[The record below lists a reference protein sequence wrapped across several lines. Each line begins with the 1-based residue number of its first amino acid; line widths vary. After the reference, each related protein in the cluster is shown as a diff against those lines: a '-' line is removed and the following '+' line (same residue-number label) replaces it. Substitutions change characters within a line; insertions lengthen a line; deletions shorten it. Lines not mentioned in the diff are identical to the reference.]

1 MKRIA
6 LRTRP
11 AALIGAGML
20 IALLVFLPMRLALG
34 WAGLGEQGLVAR
46 RVSGSVWGA
55 TLTEARFGDLVL
67 GDLSARLSPLPLF
80 IGRARI
86 ALAGPDRT
94 SAAPLRAALTVS
106 RSAIGLDDATG
117 SLPTGRVFAPLP
129 VTTLDLDDLTVRF
142 RDGRCEAAEG
152 RVRAS
157 LAGDAAGLPLPATVS
172 GAARCDGGALLL
184 PLASQAGTEAISL
197 RIEGNGRYR
206 ADLTVQSTD
215 PMLAVRLQA
224 AGFTATT
231 AGYLLSI
238 QGRFW

>member
-1 MKRIA
+1 MRRIA
-6 LRTRP
+6 LRTRL

-34 WAGLGEQGLVAR
+34 WVGLGEQGLVAR
-46 RVSGSVWGA
+46 RVSGSIWGA
-55 TLTEARFGDLVL
+55 TLTEARFGDLTL

-80 IGRARI
+80 LGRARVT
-86 ALAGPDRT
+86 LAGPDLT
-94 SAAPLRAALTVS
+94 SSAPLRAALTVS
-106 RSAIGLDDATG
+106 RHAIGLDDATG

-129 VTTLDLDDLTVRF
+129 VTTLDLEDLTVRF

-157 LAGDAAGLPLPATVS
+157 LAGEAAGVPLPTSVS

-184 PLASQAGTEAISL
+184 PLASQAGTEAIAL
-197 RIEGNGRYR
+197 RVEGDGRYR

-215 PMLAVRLQA
+215 PLLAGRLEA
-224 AGFTATT
+224 AGFTAG
-231 AGYLLSI
+231 AGGYLLSI
-238 QGRFW
+238 QGRF

>member
-1 MKRIA
+1 MRRIA

-11 AALIGAGML
+11 AALIGAML
-20 IALLVFLPMRLALG
+20 LIGLLIFLPMRLALG
-34 WAGLGEQGLVAR
+34 WFGLGEQGLVAR

-55 TLTEARFGDLVL
+55 TLTEARFGDLTL
-67 GDLSARLSPLPLF
+67 GDLSARLSPLPLLV
-80 IGRARI
+80 GRARV
-86 ALAGPDRT
+86 ALAGPDLVST
-94 SAAPLRAALTVS
+94 TPLRAALTVS
-106 RSAIGLDDATG
+106 RHAVGVDDASG

-157 LAGDAAGLPLPATVS
+157 LAGEAGGVPLPAGVS

-184 PLASQAGTEAISL
+184 PLASQAGTEAIAL
-197 RIEGNGRYR
+197 RVEGDGRYR

-215 PMLAVRLQA
+215 PTLADRLQA
-224 AGFTATT
+224 AGFTAT
-231 AGYLLSI
+231 ASGWRLSI
-238 QGRFW
+238 EGRF